1 MGGMGN
7 APAINPN
14 MAGHMMRNGMGVGGM
29 GNMMGGVGMGMG
41 GGMGMGMGNQGMMGM
56 GNMGMGN
63 MGMGNM
69 GMGNMG
75 MGMLSKFRYISTDI
89 QVGYGNQMMSRV
101 CQPLELR

>member
-1 MGGMGN
+1 
-7 APAINPN
+7 
-14 MAGHMMRNGMGVGGM
+14 
-29 GNMMGGVGMGMG
+29 MGMG
-41 GGMGMGMGNQGMMGM
+41 GGMGMGMGNQGM
-56 GNMGMGN
+56 

>member
-56 GNMGMGN
+56 GNMGT
-63 MGMGNM
+63 GNM

>member
-41 GGMGMGMGNQGMMGM
+41 MGNQGM
-56 GNMGMGN
+56 MGMGN

>member
-63 MGMGNM
+63 MGMG
-69 GMGNMG
+69 
-75 MGMLSKFRYISTDI
+75 MLSKFRYISTDI

>member
-41 GGMGMGMGNQGMMGM
+41 VYYGFGEFGDGEYGDGYAIQ
-56 GNMGMGN
+56 
-63 MGMGNM
+63 
-69 GMGNMG
+69 
-75 MGMLSKFRYISTDI
+75 ISLY
-89 QVGYGNQMMSRV
+89 QY
-101 CQPLELR
+101 

>member
-56 GNMGMGN
+56 GNMGMG
-63 MGMGNM
+63 
-69 GMGNMG
+69 
-75 MGMLSKFRYISTDI
+75 MLSKFRYISTDI

>member
-1 MGGMGN
+1 
-7 APAINPN
+7 
-14 MAGHMMRNGMGVGGM
+14 
-29 GNMMGGVGMGMG
+29 
-41 GGMGMGMGNQGMMGM
+41 MGMGNQGM
-56 GNMGMGN
+56 